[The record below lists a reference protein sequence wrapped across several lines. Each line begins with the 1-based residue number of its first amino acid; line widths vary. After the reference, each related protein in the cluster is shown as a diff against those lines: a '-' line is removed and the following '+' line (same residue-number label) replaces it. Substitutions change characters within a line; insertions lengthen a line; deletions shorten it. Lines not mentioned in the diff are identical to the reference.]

1 MKSLL
6 LSTLLLPCL
15 LSAEVFKPARVTA
28 SSFSVFNVKR
38 EQHNPELTAD
48 GKTGNPKSYW
58 GSDVKDPNVKP
69 PHWLL
74 FDFGREITCN
84 TITLEMVRCT
94 FKDSLAMAIND
105 FRLEYEENGTFKT
118 IAERKGL
125 LSEYRK
131 AMNSKDLTV
140 RYNARIPELR
150 QTFQFNPVTTSKIRL
165 VVMDTI
171 ARLDEMTVSF
181 EKERVP
187 APKAEQ
193 KTITIDDGVLRFSF
207 APEDAELCPGF
218 VRGEFKSA
226 SKIYYSD
233 RGERDQVRRYFA
245 RGTGDATFTVPVKPG
260 IYRVLVMGGDLR
272 ASTPGAKL
280 VVNGYPVNIPP
291 NFENIFFWDERTV
304 EADDAIR
311 IDAQGDWLVNAIL
324 LAHIEAAEAYE
335 TAVHRLVIGPD
346 FHQLKLDPQPSNT
359 QPPTVSAQER
369 ETGYL
374 FYTPSLQQR
383 IFPFTTPLDSQ
394 KGTAVSAAAA
404 GNTSKAIS
412 IAAYALKHIPGFT
425 VTVRAPALNGVT
437 LPTSIHPI
445 RCWPQ
450 RTGHKGNAKTYFK
463 VPELLDD
470 NRPAFLEEATSR
482 QYYILVD
489 VPSGTLPGLYTGSV
503 EIAGKGIKQRSFPL
517 NFTVHPF
524 ELEPL
529 DKKQYAAMYMADSH
543 RGYIAAAPPKFT
555 AEEQLTMDRERLAD
569 MRKHNMN
576 SIVFPSVRYLNKEQF
591 EEIYLTVNQRLD
603 EAGFPR
609 LPMPHHNQALT
620 KQMVEEIQEIVTR
633 TGLRE
638 ILFYPVD
645 EPHFAK
651 RHIADVMYPM
661 VKTVP
666 GARTYSTVSQ
676 QDVDSFG
683 KSLDFRCYMVGK
695 TRYHFEPERILED
708 CKRDGAH
715 FWWYTNSAREY
726 PDCTRYKAG
735 FFQYKCQATGQ
746 LYWAYDNNSNDPFND
761 FDSTNDHL
769 SIIYVG
775 TKIHSTIQWEGI
787 REGLDDLRY
796 AYLLDDLV
804 AAALVNSPEAKYGKA
819 VQERIKA
826 ETVTDLDVFKEK
838 FGEDIAIHQQCLWEP
853 EKFDE
858 LRDAI
863 IQAILKLK
871 QTNSR

>member
-1 MKSLL
+1 MKCLL
-6 LSTLLLPCL
+6 CFVLFLPWL
-15 LSAEVFKPARVTA
+15 LSAEVFKPAQVTA
-28 SSFSVFNVKR
+28 SSFSVFNVKK
-38 EQHNPELTAD
+38 EQHDPELTAD
-48 GKTGNPKSYW
+48 GKTGSPTSYW
-58 GSDVKDPNVKP
+58 GSDIKVKP

-84 TITLEMVRCT
+84 TIVLDMVRCT
-94 FKDSLAMAIND
+94 FKDSLTMAINE
-105 FRLEYEENGTFKT
+105 FRLEYEENGSFKT
-118 IAERKGL
+118 LAECDGL
-125 LSEYRK
+125 LTKYRQ
-131 AMNSKDLTV
+131 ALAGKDLDAL
-140 RYNARIPELR
+140 YNIRVPELR
-150 QTFQFNPVTTSKIRL
+150 QVFQFKPVTTSKIRL
-165 VVMDTI
+165 VVMDQI

-181 EKERVP
+181 EKGKAPTPRAE
-187 APKAEQ
+187 PKAAPP
-193 KTITIDDGVLRFSF
+193 IDDGVLRFAF
-207 APEDAELCPGF
+207 APENAELYPGF

-233 RGERDQVRRYFA
+233 RGENDLVRRYLA

-260 IYRVLVMGGDLR
+260 IYRVMVMGGDLR

-280 VVNGYPVNIPP
+280 LINGDSLTIPP
-291 NFENIFFWDERTV
+291 NFENVFFWDERTV
-304 EADDAIR
+304 EATEAIR

-324 LAHIEAAEAYE
+324 IAPLEATEAYDA
-335 TAVHRLVIGPD
+335 AVNRLVIGAA
-346 FHQLKLDPQPSNT
+346 FSQLKLDPQPSNT

-369 ETGYL
+369 EAGYL

-383 IFPFTTPLDSQ
+383 IFSFTTPLDSQ
-394 KGTAVSAAAA
+394 KAAAVNAAAA

-412 IAAYALKHIPGFT
+412 IAAYALKHISGFT
-425 VTVRAPALNGVT
+425 VTVRAPALNGVS

-450 RTGHKGNAKTYFK
+450 RTGHKGSARTYFK

-470 NRPAFLEEATSR
+470 NRPALLEEATSR

-489 VPSGTLPGLYTGSV
+489 VPSGTRPGLYTGSV
-503 EIAGKGIKQRSFPL
+503 DIAGNGITSSSIPF

-529 DKKQYAAMYMADSH
+529 DKKQYAAMYMSDGI
-543 RGYIAAAPPKFT
+543 RGGIAVAPPRFT
-555 AEEQLTMDRERLAD
+555 PEEQLTMDRERLAD

-576 SIVFPSVRYLNKEQF
+576 SIVFPYVRYQNKEQF
-591 EEIYLTVNQRLD
+591 EQVYLTVNQRLD

-609 LPMPHHNQALT
+609 LPLPHHNQALT
-620 KQMVEEIQEIVTR
+620 KQMVEEILEIVAR

-645 EPHFAK
+645 EPHFDK

-695 TRYHFEPERILED
+695 TNYHFEPERILED

-715 FWWYTNSAREY
+715 FWWYTNAAREY

-746 LYWAYDNNSNDPFND
+746 LYWAYDNQRNDPFND

-769 SIIYVG
+769 SIIYIG
-775 TKIHSTIQWEGI
+775 KKIYSTIQWEGI

-804 AAALVNSPEAKYGKA
+804 AAAPADSPEAKYGKA
-819 VQERIKA
+819 VQERIKT

-858 LRDAI
+858 LRDAT

-871 QTNSR
+871 QLGK

>member
-1 MKSLL
+1 
-6 LSTLLLPCL
+6 
-15 LSAEVFKPARVTA
+15 
-28 SSFSVFNVKR
+28 
-38 EQHNPELTAD
+38 
-48 GKTGNPKSYW
+48 GNPKSYW
-58 GSDVKDPNVKP
+58 GSDIKDPAVKP

-84 TITLEMVRCT
+84 TITLDLVRCT
-94 FKDSLAMAIND
+94 FSDSMTLAINV
-105 FRLEYEENGTFKT
+105 FRLEYEENGDFKT
-118 IAERKGL
+118 IAECKGL
-125 LSEYRK
+125 LSEYRQALK
-131 AMNSKDLTV
+131 SKDLSALYNV
-140 RYNARIPELR
+140 RMPELR
-150 QTFQFNPVTTSKIRL
+150 QVFQFKPVKTSKIRL
-165 VVMDTI
+165 VVMDHI
-171 ARLDEMTVSF
+171 ARLDEMTVAF
-181 EKERVP
+181 ENEQAP
-187 APKAEQ
+187 APKARP
-193 KTITIDDGVLRFSF
+193 KTAPIDDGVLRFSF
-207 APEDAELCPGF
+207 APEDAELYPGF

-226 SKIYYSD
+226 SKIYYSN
-233 RGERDQVRRYFA
+233 RGENELVRRYLA

-260 IYRVLVMGGDLR
+260 IYRVMVIGGDLR
-272 ASTPGAKL
+272 APTPGAKL
-280 VVNGYPVNIPP
+280 VINGDSMTIPP
-291 NFENIFFWDERTV
+291 NFENVFFWDERTV
-304 EADDAIR
+304 EATDAIR
-311 IDAQGDWLVNAIL
+311 IDAQGDWLVNAVLIANL
-324 LAHIEAAEAYE
+324 EAAEAYD
-335 TAVHRLVIGPD
+335 TAVNRLVIGPD
-346 FHQLKLDPQPSNT
+346 FHHLKLDPQPSNK
-359 QPPTVSAQER
+359 QPPALSVQER
-369 ETGYL
+369 ETGYV

-383 IFPFTTPLDSQ
+383 IFPFTAPLDSQ
-394 KGTAVSAAAA
+394 KAAAVSATAA

-412 IAAYALKHIPGFT
+412 IAAYALKHIPGFA
-425 VTVRAPALNGVT
+425 VKVRAPALNGVI

-450 RTGHKGNAKTYFK
+450 RTGHKGAARTYFK
-463 VPELLDD
+463 VPEMLDD
-470 NRPAFLEEATSR
+470 NHAAFLEAATSR

-489 VPSGTLPGLYTGSV
+489 VPKGTSPGLYTGSV
-503 EIAGKGIKQRSFPL
+503 EIAGSGITPRSIPL

-524 ELEPL
+524 DL
-529 DKKQYAAMYMADSH
+529 DQLDNKQYAAMYMSDRI
-543 RGYIAAAPPKFT
+543 RGGIAVAPSRFT
-555 AEEQLTMDRERLAD
+555 PEEQLSMDRERLAD

-576 SIVFPSVRYLNKEQF
+576 SVVFPPVRYLNKEQF
-591 EEIYLTVNQRLD
+591 ETVYLAVNQRLD

-609 LPMPHHNQALT
+609 LPMPYHNQQLNP
-620 KQMVEEIQEIVTR
+620 QIVEEIKEIVTR

-645 EPHFAK
+645 EPHFDK

-666 GARTYSTVSQ
+666 GVRTYSTVSQ

-695 TRYHFEPERILED
+695 TLYHFEPERILAD
-708 CKRDGAH
+708 CQRDGAH
-715 FWWYTNSAREY
+715 FWWYTNAAREY

-746 LYWAYDNNSNDPFND
+746 LYWAYDHLQNDPFND

-804 AAALVNSPEAKYGKA
+804 AAAPVDSPEAKFGKA
-819 VQERIKA
+819 VQERVLA

-838 FGEDIAIHQQCLWEP
+838 FGEDIAIHQQCIWEP
-853 EKFDE
+853 EKFDA

-871 QTNSR
+871 QPGAR